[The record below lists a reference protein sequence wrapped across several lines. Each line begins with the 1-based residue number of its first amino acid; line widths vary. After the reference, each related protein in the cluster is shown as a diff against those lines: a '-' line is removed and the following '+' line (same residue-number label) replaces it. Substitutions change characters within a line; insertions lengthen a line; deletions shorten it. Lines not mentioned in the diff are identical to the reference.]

1 VTPHFYADTTCVYC
15 GAAAERAGDQCEP
28 RAALE
33 RDWSARSGQPYNP
46 IAHLR
51 GEAGRRGARLDSA
64 DSTEHGTVRSV
75 FRVVRDGRVLAEASA
90 VVAETAARACLVA
103 LTRVPQSPADTPGP

>member
-1 VTPHFYADTTCVYC
+1 VTPHFYADTTCLYC

-33 RDWSARSGQPYNP
+33 RDWSARTGQPYDP

-51 GEAGRRGARLDSA
+51 TEAGRRGARLDSA
-64 DSTEHGTVRSV
+64 DSAERGTVRSV
-75 FRVVRDGRVLAEASA
+75 FRVTRGGQVLAEASA
-90 VVAETAARACLVA
+90 VVAETAARVCLVA
-103 LTRVPQSPADTPGP
+103 LSRVPQAPAGTPGP